1 MSSRLDQWFAVRE
14 SKVLFLVSCVLLFY
28 SLAPSPVLYVFSPVL
43 LFLFFFFYLDP
54 RLSLFLVGF
63 CTLSSQVNDKVW
75 DFVFWLDWD
84 TNSPASAGLLVAVS
98 LACWHLV
105 AVEESRL
112 ERGQMVDHSVYVQ
125 VWYEGSETWL
135 EVMVFAGG
143 LSSVSDEEEDAQCF
157 WNCVVLGLEWPSFNL
172 VTEVLTFCNQA
183 PNFIN

>member
-1 MSSRLDQWFAVRE
+1 VFPLWLPLMFSLS
-14 SKVLFLVSCVLLFY
+14 FLLLYF
-28 SLAPSPVLYVFSPVL
+28 FCFCF
-43 LFLFFFFYLDP
+43 FLYLDP
-54 RLSLFLVGF
+54 RLSLSLSLSLSLVGF
-63 CTLSSQVNDKVW
+63 CTLSSQDNDKVW

-98 LACWHLV
+98 SACWHLV

-125 VWYEGSETWL
+125 VWSEGSETWP

-157 WNCVVLGLEWPSFNL
+157 WNGVVLGSEWPSFSL

-183 PNFIN
+183 LYFIN